1 MNTVVENNLNENR
14 AENFNKLYSL
24 NVNDKAEKKGSLSYL
39 SWSFA
44 WAEFK
49 KIYPDATYRVIQN
62 PVTNLPFFEDRN
74 LGIMVFTEVSA
85 DGLVYQMWLPVMNSS
100 NKAMKSYPYS
110 YNVFNRNKNTEETIT
125 VEAATMFDVNKSIMR
140 CLTKNLA
147 MFGLGLYIF
156 NGEDVPADAT
166 NNVEHQQIKT
176 TAIQKRTA
184 PRVAPSTTDRYSG
197 IRNALS
203 SINSMDNL
211 MGLYNQH
218 RSEVEGNPEIK
229 AMFSNKKNELLM
241 TA

>member
-1 MNTVVENNLNENR
+1 MNTVENNLNENR

-24 NVNDKAEKKGSLSYL
+24 NVNDKVEKKGNLSYL

-49 KIYPDATYRVIQN
+49 KTYPDATYRVIQN
-62 PVTNLPFFEDRN
+62 PVTNLPYFEDQN
-74 LGIMVFTEVSA
+74 LGIMVFTEVTA
-85 DGLVYQMWLPVMNSS
+85 DGLSYPMWLPVMNSS

-110 YNVFNRNKNTEETIT
+110 YNVFNRYKNMEETIT
-125 VEAATMFDVNKSIMR
+125 VESATMFDINKTIMR

-156 NGEDVPADAT
+156 NGEDVPADST
-166 NNVEHQQIKT
+166 NNVEQQQIKS
-176 TAIQKRTA
+176 TAIPKRGT
-184 PRVAPSTTDRYSG
+184 VKTAPSTMDRYAG

-229 AMFSNKKNELLM
+229 AMFSNKKNELLLM